1 MSVPGNDNHTEDFS
15 FGEKGQQPFSSPDGY
30 FDAFS
35 AKLQARLER
44 EEELK
49 AFPVL
54 AGMQRGQ
61 AFEVPDRYF
70 AENAEHLEQAAE
82 LASHAVLSTMARPVA
97 EALDA
102 AYLEA
107 FDKKLDH
114 RLELADELNAYPVL
128 SALDKYSGFAVDP
141 GYFENFA
148 GNLHLAAASAPGA
161 QPRPSLW
168 ARFTAAV
175 LRPRMVFNLSCG
187 LLLCLGVWVVL
198 QTDKPSGLAD
208 TGDCKTVACLEPKE
222 ILNDHT
228 VHTFTDDNL
237 FDMVDVNALS
247 HQLTNTINT
256 DSLPTEQYVLDNVN
270 TDQLLE
276 NL

>member
-1 MSVPGNDNHTEDFS
+1 MSVPGNDNYTEDFS

-35 AKLQARLER
+35 VKLQARLER

-54 AGMQRGQ
+54 AGLGQGQ
-61 AFEVPDRYF
+61 AFTVPDSYF
-70 AENAEHLEQAAE
+70 TENAGHLEQAAE
-82 LASHAVLSTMARPVA
+82 LAEHATLRSLSKPAA
-97 EALDA
+97 DALDA

-107 FDKKLDH
+107 FEKKLDYK
-114 RLELADELNAYPVL
+114 LELADELNDYPVL
-128 SALDKYSGFAVDP
+128 SSLDKYSGFAVDP
-141 GYFENFA
+141 DYFEAFA
-148 GNLHLAAASAPGA
+148 GNLHLAAASVPET
-161 QPRPSLW
+161 QLQPSLW

-175 LRPRMVFNLSCG
+175 FNPRMVFNLSCA
-187 LLLCLGVWVVL
+187 LLLSLGVWVLL
-198 QTDKPSGLAD
+198 QTDKPAGLAD

-228 VHTFTDDNL
+228 VRTLTDDNL

-256 DSLPTEQYVLDNVN
+256 DSLSTEQYLLDNMN
-270 TDQLLE
+270 ADQLME